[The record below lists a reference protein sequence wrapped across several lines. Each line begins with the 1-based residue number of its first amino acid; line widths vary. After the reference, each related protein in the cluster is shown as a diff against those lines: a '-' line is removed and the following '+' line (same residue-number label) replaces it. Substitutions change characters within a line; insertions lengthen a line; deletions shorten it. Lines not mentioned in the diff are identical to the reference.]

1 VAVGRPTPERAILT
15 AAPESEGPALADL
28 RRATPFPSPERL
40 APGLFL
46 LALPETFAQF
56 SQRLRQTPPLFIRH
70 IQPVQ
75 SEVPLTGEPQD
86 LDRLATAALDLAPR
100 LQADRTY
107 SVQTRLLATSGSVPP
122 SPEDQEPKTQHPTP
136 NTQHP
141 TPLSRF
147 EINERLAAAL
157 TGSTGAVLDVR
168 RPEQVVSVLA
178 TPSVAYLGISLAEE
192 NLSSWAGGA
201 IRFAR
206 EPDQVS
212 RSEFKLLESLEVFH
226 LALPEAGR
234 ALDLGASPGG
244 WTRVL
249 RRAGLAVTA
258 VDPGELDSRLREDAG
273 IHHIRSLAQEYRCRE
288 DEYAV
293 IVNDM
298 RMDARD
304 SSRLMLDFAPCLA
317 PGGLAVLT
325 LKLPER
331 APDAVAHQAIGLL
344 LRRFD
349 LLGARQLYHNRSE
362 ITVALSRRARP
373 NGARVHS

>member
-28 RRATPFPSPERL
+28 RRVTPPPSPERL
-40 APGLFL
+40 ARGLFL
-46 LALPETFAQF
+46 LALPETFARF
-56 SQRLRQTPPLFIRH
+56 SHRLREAPLLFIRH

-75 SEVPLTGEPQD
+75 YEVPLTGEPQD
-86 LDRLATAALDLAPR
+86 LDRLVAAALDLAPR

-107 SVQTRLLATSGSVPP
+107 SVQTRLLTTSGSEPP
-122 SPEDQEPKTQHPTP
+122 SPADQKP

-147 EINERLAAAL
+147 EINERLAIAL

-178 TPSVAYLGISLAEE
+178 TPSVAFLGISLAEE

-212 RSEFKLLESLEVFH
+212 RSEFKLLEALEVFH

-258 VDPGELDSRLREDAG
+258 VDPGELDPRLREDPG

-317 PGGLAVLT
+317 TGGLAVLT

-362 ITVALSRRARP
+362 ITVALSPRARP
-373 NGARVHS
+373 DGSRVHS